1 MLSAIRRGVV
11 AVALLAAAPAVGAA
25 TETPDQRRV
34 ISTSLCADQFALA
47 LVEPHRIVAVSDQAA
62 DPELSVFWEKAA
74 PLPKTRGSAEEIM
87 LSGADIVISNAWGVS
102 KTRDFLES
110 QGVEIVALPLLE
122 DLDEIAALTI
132 DVARALGVEPRGQAL
147 VDDYY
152 RRLARIRETRRAD
165 PMRGIYL
172 SPGGTTAGAGTFGH
186 QVITEGGVRNIA
198 ADELGKSGWGSV
210 GLEQVVTA
218 APDLLVLSFFRDQ
231 SLSMTQR
238 IRYHSAFRAMT
249 EKLPAATVP
258 GETWI
263 CSAWFL
269 IQAIEAVASDVDRI
283 EGGGR

>member
-1 MLSAIRRGVV
+1 MTSAILRVVV
-11 AVALLAAAPAVGAA
+11 AVAVLAATPAAGAA
-25 TETPDQRRV
+25 PEIPDPRRV

-47 LVEPHRIVAVSDQAA
+47 LLEPERIVAVSEQAA
-62 DPELSVFWEKAA
+62 DPELSVFWEKAV

-110 QGVEIVALPLLE
+110 QGVQVVALPLLE
-122 DLDEIAALTI
+122 DLDEIAALTVE
-132 DVARALGVEPRGQAL
+132 VARVLGVEQRGRAL
-147 VDDYY
+147 VDDYS
-152 RRLARIRETRRAD
+152 RRLARIRETRTVH

-231 SLSMTQR
+231 SLSTTQR
-238 IRYHSAFRAMT
+238 IRYHSAFQAMT

-269 IQAIEAVASDVDRI
+269 IQAIEAIAGDVDRI
-283 EGGGR
+283 EGIGR